1 MKIRAR
7 LYGLYNVTIIDF
19 VSANDHDVK
28 AVYVNC
34 EGKVSSCYLD
44 NVQILDEDYVPA
56 TR

>member
-1 MKIRAR
+1 MKIRAK

-28 AVYVNC
+28 VVYVDY

-44 NVQILDEDYVPA
+44 KIKILDEDYVPT